1 MTKTE
6 IVRAAFKVWGR
17 SLYQD
22 TSLSRLAGEL
32 KVSKPALYRHFLSKQ
47 VLMDAMIARFFD
59 DLADFIRAD
68 YERAAQ
74 SRDWNRGVSI
84 ILRTVAEFYA
94 RNAEAMIFFLMN
106 VYGRD
111 TDDFSSKEH
120 LRSRGVDMGLFQHV
134 VKAEYATE
142 PLLLQLL
149 FATLAFF
156 MADFHKIA
164 QYSGAPPSEED
175 IQKVIALVSEIIMS
189 GLGQGGEAIDG
200 LDYGKLENR
209 VTGMAQNG
217 EDDPLLRA
225 VAEAVAEAGPW
236 KASMDMVARR
246 SGLSKSSLY
255 GHFKNKQDMLRQLF
269 MTEFRR
275 IIAFARQGI
284 ALSAVPQEQLYLGIF
299 SIAVYL
305 RSRPEILVAVD
316 WIRTRRLDLGRHEK
330 KQSDF
335 FSVFKDVAIGT
346 LPGGENPECGE
357 GKRQVSHWI
366 LFLLVSILMR
376 RDKGRSLGNVRNSD
390 IRTLYRFVTMGLEGF
405 KKC

>member
-1 MTKTE
+1 M
-6 IVRAAFKVWGR
+6 
-17 SLYQD
+17 
-22 TSLSRLAGEL
+22 
-32 KVSKPALYRHFLSKQ
+32 
-47 VLMDAMIARFFD
+47 
-59 DLADFIRAD
+59 
-68 YERAAQ
+68 
-74 SRDWNRGVSI
+74 
-84 ILRTVAEFYA
+84 LRTVAEFYA
-94 RNAEAMIFFLMN
+94 RNAEAMIFSLMN
-106 VYGRD
+106 VHGRD
-111 TDDFSSKEH
+111 TDDFSSTEYLK
-120 LRSRGVDMGLFQHV
+120 SRGVDMGLFQHV

-142 PLLLQLL
+142 PLLLQLM
-149 FATLAFF
+149 FATLTFF
-156 MADFHKIA
+156 MADFHRTA

-175 IQKVIALVSEIIMS
+175 IQKVIALVSEIIMT
-189 GLGQGGEAIDG
+189 GLGHGGEAIDG
-200 LDYGKLENR
+200 LNYRELESR
-209 VTGMAQNG
+209 VDGTVRNV
-217 EDDPLLRA
+217 EDNPLLRA

-305 RSRPEILVAVD
+305 RSRPEILVAMD
-316 WIRTRRLDLGRHEK
+316 WIRTRRLNLGRHEK
-330 KQSDF
+330 KQPDF

-346 LPGGENPECGE
+346 LPGGENSEGGE
-357 GKRQVSHWI
+357 EKRQVSHWI

-376 RDKGRSLGNVRNSD
+376 RDEGRSLGNVQSSD
-390 IRTLYRFVTMGLEGF
+390 IRTLCRFVTMGLNGF